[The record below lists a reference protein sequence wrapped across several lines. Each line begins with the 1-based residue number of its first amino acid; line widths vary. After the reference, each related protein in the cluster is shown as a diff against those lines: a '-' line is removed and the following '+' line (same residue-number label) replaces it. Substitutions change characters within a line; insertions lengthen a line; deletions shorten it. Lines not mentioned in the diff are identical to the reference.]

1 MITKHRIPL
10 PAIFIVPLLTVV
22 AGCKSTSSVLV
33 TAPPPIELHT
43 FVDEIPGTG
52 LSIVMQPI
60 TGGAVAVETTEGSTN
75 EVVASFWMSQYE
87 VPWEL
92 FDVFVY
98 NLDTDELED
107 AADLVTRPTR
117 PYVMVDRGFGHNG
130 YPAIS
135 MSYEGARLF
144 AKWIAEKTGRQY
156 ALPTQSQW
164 ILACISGGHVA
175 TDADTIAWHKGN
187 SDGTTHPCG
196 SQVADANK
204 IHDLWGNVAEWSIDS
219 DGKPLAIG
227 GGFRSTLDQIG
238 PDATDEP
245 SPAWNQSDPQIPRSI
260 WWLADND
267 AIGIRLI
274 CTPAPQGIA
283 TENLP

>member
-1 MITKHRIPL
+1 MR
-10 PAIFIVPLLTVV
+10 
-22 AGCKSTSSVLV
+22 
-33 TAPPPIELHT
+33 PIE
-43 FVDEIPGTG
+43 
-52 LSIVMQPI
+52 
-60 TGGAVAVETTEGSTN
+60 GGNVTVETAEGSRQ
-75 EVVASFWMSQYE
+75 ELVRSFWMSEHE

-92 FDVFVY
+92 FDIFVY
-98 NLDTDELED
+98 KLDGDDEED

-144 AKWIAEKTGRQY
+144 AQWISSKTGRRY
-156 ALPTQSQW
+156 ALPTRSQW
-164 ILACISGGHVA
+164 RQACLSGGHGA
-175 TDADTIAWHKGN
+175 QNADAISWHKGN

-196 SQVADANK
+196 SQAPDANG
-204 IHDLWGNVAEWSIDS
+204 IYDLWGNVAEWGVDAEGNPVSM
-219 DGKPLAIG
+219 G
-227 GGFRSTLDQIG
+227 GGFRSTLDQLG
-238 PDATDEP
+238 PDAIEVP
-245 SPAWNQSDPQIPRSI
+245 SPAWNESDPQIPRSI

-283 TENLP
+283 IEEIP